1 MNDTKKINTPNDLRA
16 VLLLTIEGVLKG
28 AVSVPQ
34 ANAVSSLSEQV
45 HSSLRQEWD
54 MRCYA
59 AENLTLK
66 HGEVV
71 RLLGVDDGNV

>member
-1 MNDTKKINTPNDLRA
+1 MNDTKKINTQNDIRA